1 MDSDANSK
9 YGQLLQV
16 TEDADGQTI
25 NGAMD
30 DNSNTEA
37 D

>member
-1 MDSDANSK
+1 MDSDTNSK

-16 TEDADGQTI
+16 TKNADGQTI

-30 DNSNTEA
+30 DNGNTEA